1 MAESGMESLQVAS
14 GIDSDALRANL
25 QETAGEVVIAGEL
38 EPLLDMVSR
47 FKGIHSSLE
56 SLLYEI
62 CHPFRNWGLI
72 IPLFRSFVLRNCS
85 HFVRH
90 EDGPQAMRLLAQIFF
105 EAIKDSEKNSALLSQ
120 IIEAKLAWMEK
131 TIQLFDGETLSRYE
145 QVLHELFERMRS
157 LEDGESPV
165 MLHIVQGQ
173 HPMKRLA
180 TLLYEIAQKE
190 GINFDF
196 YPLAS
201 LMRTVLLKNYSY
213 WLDEVD
219 PML

>member
-1 MAESGMESLQVAS
+1 MKKDIAESGKTAV

-25 QETAGEVVIAGEL
+25 LETAGEVVIAADL
-38 EPLLDMVSR
+38 LPLLDIVKK

-72 IPLFRSFVLRNCS
+72 LPLFRSFVLRNS
-85 HFVRH
+85 NHFVRH
-90 EDGPQAMRLLAQIFF
+90 EQGPQAMRLFAEIFL
-105 EAIKDSEKNSALLSQ
+105 EAIRDSEKNSTLLSQ
-120 IIEAKLAWMEK
+120 IIEAKLAWLEK
-131 TIQLFDGETLSRYE
+131 MILLFDSEALQRYE
-145 QVLHELFERMRS
+145 SVLNHVFERMQS

-180 TLLYEIAQKE
+180 TLLHDAGKKE
-190 GINFDF
+190 
-196 YPLAS
+196 
-201 LMRTVLLKNYSY
+201 
-213 WLDEVD
+213 
-219 PML
+219 